1 MDVEVPIDGYGGV
14 EIPKVHIVPT
24 VLNTLSETVEGSGVV
39 LFLYHTNITTI
50 IITTMMMPC
59 MVAL

>member
-1 MDVEVPIDGYGGV
+1 VKVPIDGYGGV
-14 EIPKVHIVPT
+14 EIPKVHIVPNISHP
-24 VLNTLSETVEGSGVV
+24 LFETVEGSGVV

>member
-1 MDVEVPIDGYGGV
+1 VKVPIDGYGCV
-14 EIPKVHIVPT
+14 EIPKVHISPT
-24 VLNTLSETVEGSGVV
+24 VLNTLFETVEGSGVV
-39 LFLYHTNITTI
+39 LSVYHTNITTT